1 MCQWCFAGNVLP
13 GWYVRGMA
21 NRTHR
26 YEVEVTWT
34 GNTGS
39 GTSGYRDYAR
49 DHDVT
54 GVETPGK
61 PTIPG
66 SADPAFRGDPQRWNP
81 EELLVASLSQ
91 CHMLWYLALC
101 AKAGIVV
108 TAYSD
113 RPHGTMSE
121 NAEGS
126 GVFTDVTLRPQVTI
140 TDGERVGEA
149 TELHHEAH
157 RMCFIANSVSFPVS
171 ATPTVT
177 ALS

>member
-1 MCQWCFAGNVLP
+1 
-13 GWYVRGMA
+13 MA

-26 YEVEVTWT
+26 YEAVVTWT

-54 GVETPGK
+54 GVEPGK
-61 PTIPG
+61 PVIAG

-81 EELLVASLSQ
+81 EELLVVSLSQ

-101 AKAGIVV
+101 ARDGITV
-108 TAYSD
+108 TAYRD
-113 RPHGTMSE
+113 RPSGTMSE

-126 GVFTDVTLRPQVTI
+126 GVFTEVTLRPEVAI
-140 TDGERVGEA
+140 TDPEQVGEA

-157 RMCFIANSVSFPVS
+157 RMCFIANSVNFPVG
-171 ATPTVT
+171 AEPTVT
-177 ALS
+177 APNGA

>member
-1 MCQWCFAGNVLP
+1 
-13 GWYVRGMA
+13 MA

-49 DHDVT
+49 DHDVA

-61 PTIPG
+61 PVILG

-81 EELLVASLSQ
+81 EELLVVSLSQ
-91 CHMLWYLALC
+91 CQMLWYLALC

-108 TAYSD
+108 TSYSD
-113 RPHGTMSE
+113 RPDGTMSE

-126 GVFTDVTLRPQVTI
+126 GVFTDVTLRPHVTI

-157 RMCFIANSVSFPVS
+157 RMCFIANSVNFPVS

-177 ALS
+177 AQSGE

>member
-1 MCQWCFAGNVLP
+1 MS
-13 GWYVRGMA
+13 
-21 NRTHR
+21 RTHR

-49 DHDVT
+49 DHDVS
-54 GVETPGK
+54 GVGTPGK
-61 PTIPG
+61 PVIPG

-81 EELLVASLSQ
+81 EELLVVSVSQ

-108 TAYSD
+108 TAYRD
-113 RPHGTMSE
+113 RPEGTMSE

-126 GVFTDVTLRPQVTI
+126 GVFTDITLRPQVTI
-140 TDGERVGEA
+140 TAGDRVGEA

-157 RMCFIANSVSFPVS
+157 RMCFIANSVNFPV
-171 ATPTVT
+171 AAEPTVNVSP
-177 ALS
+177 A

>member
-1 MCQWCFAGNVLP
+1 
-13 GWYVRGMA
+13 MA

-49 DHDVT
+49 DQDVA

-61 PTIPG
+61 PVILG

-81 EELLVASLSQ
+81 EELLVVSLSQ

-108 TAYSD
+108 TAYRD
-113 RPHGTMSE
+113 RPDGTMSE

-126 GVFTDVTLRPQVTI
+126 GVFTDVTLRPHVTI

-157 RMCFIANSVSFPVS
+157 RMCFIANSVNFPVS

-177 ALS
+177 AQSGE

>member
-1 MCQWCFAGNVLP
+1 MANLVLM
-13 GWYVRGMA
+13 YVIGTVTHMA

-54 GVETPGK
+54 GVEASK
-61 PTIPG
+61 PTIAG

-81 EELLVASLSQ
+81 EELLVVSLSQ

-113 RPHGTMSE
+113 RPEGTMSE

-126 GVFTDVTLRPQVTI
+126 GVFTNATLRPQVTI
-140 TDGERVGEA
+140 TDPERVGEA

-157 RMCFIANSVSFPVS
+157 RMCFIANSVNFPVT
-171 ATPTVT
+171 AEPTIKV
-177 ALS
+177 S